1 MCAYLA
7 IRPEGKT
14 PTPPEPAEVDI
25 ETTIVALGAVGG
37 TQFTAAEK
45 SSLRRRIVAA
55 GRPRLERRQARSA
68 RLRGSTPRAGL
79 GRPGPCRVALQPGR
93 GLGTRW
99 QEVFIG
105 DRRPGTDN
113 QGETY
118 QEGRKEGRKERF
130 LSPWGVILIASLIS
144 GCTAFALE
152 LSRGVRFRSQKS
164 GQCCDPDHTE
174 SRIPPKWVMTGRQ
187 KCDRGL
193 RRQTS
198 TLPPQR
204 PDSGRT

>member
-118 QEGRKEGRKERF
+118 QEGRKEGRKERCLSLCGFIRVAF
-130 LSPWGVILIASLIS
+130 LFSRVRQPPGGCQEAPGANRKDGVD
-144 GCTAFALE
+144 
-152 LSRGVRFRSQKS
+152 V
-164 GQCCDPDHTE
+164 
-174 SRIPPKWVMTGRQ
+174 VTGITGI
-187 KCDRGL
+187 DAH
-193 RRQTS
+193 
-198 TLPPQR
+198 R
-204 PDSGRT
+204 PHG